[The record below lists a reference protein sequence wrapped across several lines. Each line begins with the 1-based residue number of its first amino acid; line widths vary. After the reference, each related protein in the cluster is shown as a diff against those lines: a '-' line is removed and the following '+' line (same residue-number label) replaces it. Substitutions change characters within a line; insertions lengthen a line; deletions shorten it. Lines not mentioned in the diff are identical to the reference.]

1 MIFGLHGVVP
11 AVHHA
16 ISEGWF
22 NAITQAS
29 LGWVILMGFLY
40 ILGALIYMLR
50 VPERFFP
57 GKCDIWVRSGEKID
71 NFRFFFFFRCVSN
84 SLSFFR
90 FFSPPQTVSKPSNIS
105 RVCIS
110 RCLRTQSRII
120 GNGELQSHGGRLH
133 KTRSF
138 GHSFLNFFFFYHRH
152 YYYYYHYH
160 HYYYFFLFLTK
171 EQSTDNN

>member
-1 MIFGLHGVVP
+1 MGSFVPWLYFGFYCSLQAKLIYLTVVVVLGICSIVVSLWDRFSLPRYRPLRAGECNWKEGVGGGGREFLPSHSIIVGIILIFSLSKGVFMIFGLHGVVP

-71 NFRFFFFFRCVSN
+71 NFRFFFFFDV
-84 SLSFFR
+84 F
-90 FFSPPQTVSKPSNIS
+90 QI
-105 RVCIS
+105 
-110 RCLRTQSRII
+110 
-120 GNGELQSHGGRLH
+120 H
-133 KTRSF
+133 
-138 GHSFLNFFFFYHRH
+138 
-152 YYYYYHYH
+152 
-160 HYYYFFLFLTK
+160 
-171 EQSTDNN
+171 